1 MDFTMK
7 DQQDGWLALE
17 RLLRIALQNTGQ
29 ARRVAEFLLAWHN
42 AAENGGWDP
51 VDLWNVDADSRV
63 RAYAGVTF

>member
-1 MDFTMK
+1 MK

-42 AAENGGWDP
+42 AAENGG
-51 VDLWNVDADSRV
+51 
-63 RAYAGVTF
+63 